1 MDNAQKYQG
10 QLQRLVR
17 KLHKLPRYALEEVM
31 DKRFLLFPLKKKW
44 NVEFIHKDRDPAW
57 DPASPTNRELS
68 LQNIDNFAP
77 HNSRGSM
84 GKKLRSM
91 F

>member
-1 MDNAQKYQG
+1 M
-10 QLQRLVR
+10 R
-17 KLHKLPRYALEEVM
+17 KLHKLPGYTLEEVM
-31 DKRFLLFPLKKKW
+31 DKRLLLFPLKKKKR

-77 HNSRGSM
+77 HNSGRSM